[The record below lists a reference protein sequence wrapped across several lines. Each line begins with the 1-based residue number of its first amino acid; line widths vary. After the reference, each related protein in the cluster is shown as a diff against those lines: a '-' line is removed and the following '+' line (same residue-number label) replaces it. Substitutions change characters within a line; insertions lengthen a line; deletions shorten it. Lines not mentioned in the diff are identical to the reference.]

1 MKPKLKKHNPKKKRG
16 RPSVLV
22 MPDPIP
28 DTPENI
34 ARACMHKPRLR
45 CTGTSSSL
53 THPPADQLG
62 LSLWLG

>member
-34 ARACMHKPRLR
+34 ARACMQAPPKMHWDFLKPDSPSRR
-45 CTGTSSSL
+45 
-53 THPPADQLG
+53 PARA
-62 LSLWLG
+62 